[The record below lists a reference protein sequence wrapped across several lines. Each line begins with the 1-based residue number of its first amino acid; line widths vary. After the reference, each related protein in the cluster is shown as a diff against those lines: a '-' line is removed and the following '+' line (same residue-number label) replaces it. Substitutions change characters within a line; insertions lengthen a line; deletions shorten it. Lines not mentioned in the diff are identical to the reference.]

1 MFFTLLAQKKES
13 YLFIGKTHKFKN
25 SLNLMT
31 LQELLNYLSEF
42 NKPIRSAEIAN
53 ALDISVRSVK
63 NYVHNINSLY
73 GKNIIL
79 SSRNGYELNLQN
91 NYSLVLTN
99 SSEQIPQT
107 LEERSFF
114 IIKQLVLNHST
125 QIEIFDLCDSLCVS
139 YSTIKSII
147 SKMNKTYSSYNLEFY
162 CEHDCVRIKG
172 DEINKRKLLSYIINE
187 ESKSS
192 IMNVNVL
199 KNNFASIDVEKLQ
212 NIIFTTF
219 KKYNYYLNDFSSMNL
234 LLHLLIIV
242 DRELNGNE
250 LNDGQNEVSIDNQ
263 DELNFLNEFIAQL
276 ETTFEISINKYE
288 RFEIYMLF
296 KTNANFSIE
305 DSSKKLKELVGDN
318 IIELIDKYIEDI
330 NNIYMVDLS
339 SKAFKTPFTLHLKN
353 LLLRAQSG
361 KYTSN
366 PMAETIKNNSPL
378 IFDIA
383 IYISLDL
390 AERFN
395 IKINEDET
403 AFLAMHIGSEIER
416 QADNKDKIPVAI
428 LCPNYHNMADQI
440 MNSLMLNFGNQLNM
454 VGSIHNENDFYTLN
468 KPVSILFTTIPVTTK
483 IINTNTNEPLDVVL
497 ISPLNLISQ
506 FSIIQN
512 AILQAQEKYRDR
524 KLKVKFN
531 DFFEQSLFVVD
542 SKLKNKKQVLTKLCD
557 CLLVQNYV
565 DTNFEE
571 SVYKRENA
579 AGTAFGN
586 VAIPHSIEM
595 NAIKTSIVVAISK
608 EGIQWNSNIV
618 RIVLLLA
625 INKADRR
632 SFRALY
638 ESLISLFSE
647 DKVIQE
653 IRNCTSFDEF
663 KSIIY
668 TALGEKENEYEA

>member
-1 MFFTLLAQKKES
+1 MKKKE
-13 YLFIGKTHKFKN
+13 
-25 SLNLMT
+25 
-31 LQELLNYLSEF
+31 QELLNYLSEF

-276 ETTFEISINKYE
+276 ETTFKISINKYE

-318 IIELIDKYIEDI
+318 IIELIDKYVEDI

-366 PMAETIKNNSPL
+366 PMAEIIKNNSPL

-390 AERFN
+390 AERFH

-403 AFLAMHIGSEIER
+403 SFLAMHIGSEIER

-468 KPVSILFTTIPVTTK
+468 NPVSILFTTIPVTTK

-497 ISPLNLISQ
+497 ISPLNLKSQ

-542 SKLKNKKQVLTKLCD
+542 SKLKNKKQVITKLCD

-595 NAIKTSIVVAISK
+595 NAIKTSIAVAISK

-618 RIVLLLA
+618 HIVLLLA

-668 TALGEKENEYEA
+668 TALGEKENDYES

>member
-1 MFFTLLAQKKES
+1 MKKKE
-13 YLFIGKTHKFKN
+13 
-25 SLNLMT
+25 
-31 LQELLNYLSEF
+31 QELLNYLSEF

-318 IIELIDKYIEDI
+318 IIELIDKYVEDI

-468 KPVSILFTTIPVTTK
+468 NPVSILFTTIPVTTK

-497 ISPLNLISQ
+497 ISPLNLKSQ

-571 SVYKRENA
+571 SVYKRENV

-595 NAIKTSIVVAISK
+595 NAIKTSIAVAISK

-618 RIVLLLA
+618 HIVLLLA

>member
-1 MFFTLLAQKKES
+1 MKKKE
-13 YLFIGKTHKFKN
+13 
-25 SLNLMT
+25 
-31 LQELLNYLSEF
+31 QELLNYLSEF

-114 IIKQLVLNHST
+114 IIKQLVLNHSV

-192 IMNVNVL
+192 IMNVDVL
-199 KNNFASIDVEKLQ
+199 KDNFASIDVEKLQ
-212 NIIFTTF
+212 NIIFNTF

-250 LNDGQNEVSIDNQ
+250 LNDGRNEVSIDNQ
-263 DELNFLNEFIAQL
+263 VELNFLNEFIEQL
-276 ETTFEISINKYE
+276 ETTFTISINKYE

-318 IIELIDKYIEDI
+318 IIQLIDEYVEDI

-339 SKAFKTPFTLHLKN
+339 SKTFKTPFTLHLKN
-353 LLLRAQSG
+353 LLLRAESG

-390 AERFN
+390 AERFS

-468 KPVSILFTTIPVTTK
+468 NPVSILFTTIPVTTK
-483 IINTNTNEPLDVVL
+483 IINTNTNEPLDIVL
-497 ISPLNLISQ
+497 ISPLNLKSQ

-595 NAIKTSIVVAISK
+595 NAIKTSIAVAISK

-618 RIVLLLA
+618 HIVLLLA

>member
-1 MFFTLLAQKKES
+1 MKKKE
-13 YLFIGKTHKFKN
+13 
-25 SLNLMT
+25 
-31 LQELLNYLSEF
+31 QELLNYLSEF

-114 IIKQLVLNHST
+114 IIKQLVLNHSV

-219 KKYNYYLNDFSSMNL
+219 KKYNYYLND
-234 LLHLLIIV
+234 
-242 DRELNGNE
+242 
-250 LNDGQNEVSIDNQ
+250 GQNEVSIDNQ

-318 IIELIDKYIEDI
+318 IIELIDKYVEDI
-330 NNIYMVDLS
+330 NNIYMVDIS

-468 KPVSILFTTIPVTTK
+468 NPVSILFTTIPVTTK

-497 ISPLNLISQ
+497 ISPLNLKSQ

-571 SVYKRENA
+571 SVYKRKNA

-595 NAIKTSIVVAISK
+595 NAIKTSIAVAISK

-618 RIVLLLA
+618 HIVLLLA

-638 ESLISLFSE
+638 ESLISLFGE

>member
-1 MFFTLLAQKKES
+1 MKKKE
-13 YLFIGKTHKFKN
+13 
-25 SLNLMT
+25 
-31 LQELLNYLSEF
+31 QELLNYLSEF

-114 IIKQLVLNHST
+114 IIKQLVLNHSV

-318 IIELIDKYIEDI
+318 IIELIDKYVEDI

-468 KPVSILFTTIPVTTK
+468 NPVSILFTTIPVTTK
-483 IINTNTNEPLDVVL
+483 IINTNTNEPLDIVL
-497 ISPLNLISQ
+497 ISPLNLKSQ

-595 NAIKTSIVVAISK
+595 NAIKTSIAVAISK

-618 RIVLLLA
+618 HIVLLLA

>member
-1 MFFTLLAQKKES
+1 MKKKE
-13 YLFIGKTHKFKN
+13 
-25 SLNLMT
+25 
-31 LQELLNYLSEF
+31 QELLNYLSEF

-114 IIKQLVLNHST
+114 IIKQLVLNHSA

-318 IIELIDKYIEDI
+318 IIELIDKYVEDI

-468 KPVSILFTTIPVTTK
+468 NPVSILFTTIPVTTK
-483 IINTNTNEPLDVVL
+483 IMNTNTNEPLDVVL
-497 ISPLNLISQ
+497 ISPLNLKSQ

-595 NAIKTSIVVAISK
+595 NAIKTSIAVAISK

-618 RIVLLLA
+618 HIVLLLA

-638 ESLISLFSE
+638 ESMISLFSE

>member
-1 MFFTLLAQKKES
+1 MKKKE
-13 YLFIGKTHKFKN
+13 
-25 SLNLMT
+25 
-31 LQELLNYLSEF
+31 QELLNYLSEF

-318 IIELIDKYIEDI
+318 IIELIDKYVEDI

-468 KPVSILFTTIPVTTK
+468 NPVSILFTTIPVTTK

-497 ISPLNLISQ
+497 IFPLNLKSQ

-595 NAIKTSIVVAISK
+595 NAIKTSIAVAISK
-608 EGIQWNSNIV
+608 EGVQWNSNIV
-618 RIVLLLA
+618 HIVLLLA

>member
-1 MFFTLLAQKKES
+1 MKKKE
-13 YLFIGKTHKFKN
+13 
-25 SLNLMT
+25 
-31 LQELLNYLSEF
+31 QELLNYLSEF

-114 IIKQLVLNHST
+114 IIKQLVLNHSA

-276 ETTFEISINKYE
+276 ETTFDISINKYE

-318 IIELIDKYIEDI
+318 IIELIDKYVEDI

-468 KPVSILFTTIPVTTK
+468 NPVSILFTTIPVTTK
-483 IINTNTNEPLDVVL
+483 IINTNTNEPLDVIL
-497 ISPLNLISQ
+497 ISPLNLKSQ

-595 NAIKTSIVVAISK
+595 NAIKTSIAVAISK

-618 RIVLLLA
+618 HIVLLLA

>member
-1 MFFTLLAQKKES
+1 MKKKE
-13 YLFIGKTHKFKN
+13 
-25 SLNLMT
+25 
-31 LQELLNYLSEF
+31 QELLNYLSEF

-114 IIKQLVLNHST
+114 IIKQLVLNHSA

-318 IIELIDKYIEDI
+318 IIELIDKYVEDI

-468 KPVSILFTTIPVTTK
+468 NPVSILFTTIPVTTK
-483 IINTNTNEPLDVVL
+483 IINTNTNKPLDVVL
-497 ISPLNLISQ
+497 ISPLNLKSQ

-595 NAIKTSIVVAISK
+595 NAIKTSIAVAISK

-618 RIVLLLA
+618 HIVLLLA

>member
-1 MFFTLLAQKKES
+1 MKKKE
-13 YLFIGKTHKFKN
+13 
-25 SLNLMT
+25 
-31 LQELLNYLSEF
+31 QELLNYLSEF

-318 IIELIDKYIEDI
+318 IIELIDKYVEDI

-468 KPVSILFTTIPVTTK
+468 NPVSILFTTIPVTTK

-497 ISPLNLISQ
+497 IFPLNLKSQ

-595 NAIKTSIVVAISK
+595 NAIKTSIAVAISK

-618 RIVLLLA
+618 HIVLLLA

>member
-1 MFFTLLAQKKES
+1 MYIYSQKRGIVMKKKE
-13 YLFIGKTHKFKN
+13 
-25 SLNLMT
+25 
-31 LQELLNYLSEF
+31 QELLNYLSEF
-42 NKPIRSAEIAN
+42 NKPIRRAEIAN

-114 IIKQLVLNHST
+114 IIKQLVLNHSA

-250 LNDGQNEVSIDNQ
+250 LNDRQNEVSIDNQ

-468 KPVSILFTTIPVTTK
+468 NPVSILFTTIPVTTK

-497 ISPLNLISQ
+497 ISPLNLKSQ

-595 NAIKTSIVVAISK
+595 NAIKTSIAVAISK

-618 RIVLLLA
+618 HIVLLLA

-668 TALGEKENEYEA
+668 TALGEKENDYES

>member
-1 MFFTLLAQKKES
+1 MKKKE
-13 YLFIGKTHKFKN
+13 
-25 SLNLMT
+25 
-31 LQELLNYLSEF
+31 QELLNYLSEF

-212 NIIFTTF
+212 NIIFTAF

-276 ETTFEISINKYE
+276 ETTFKISINKYE

-318 IIELIDKYIEDI
+318 IIELIDKYVEDI

-366 PMAETIKNNSPL
+366 PMAEIIKNNSPL

-390 AERFN
+390 AERFH

-403 AFLAMHIGSEIER
+403 SFLAMHIGSEIER

-468 KPVSILFTTIPVTTK
+468 NPVSILFTTIPVTTK

-497 ISPLNLISQ
+497 ISPLNLKSQ

-595 NAIKTSIVVAISK
+595 NAIKTSIAVAISK

-618 RIVLLLA
+618 HIVLLLA

-668 TALGEKENEYEA
+668 TALGEKENDYES

>member
-1 MFFTLLAQKKES
+1 MKKKE
-13 YLFIGKTHKFKN
+13 
-25 SLNLMT
+25 
-31 LQELLNYLSEF
+31 QELLNYLSEF
-42 NKPIRSAEIAN
+42 NKPVRSAEIAN

-114 IIKQLVLNHST
+114 IIKQLVLNHSAH
-125 QIEIFDLCDSLCVS
+125 IEIFDLCDSLCVS
-139 YSTIKSII
+139 YSTVKSII
-147 SKMNKTYSSYNLEFY
+147 SKMNKTYSSYDLEFY

-172 DEINKRKLLSYIINE
+172 DEINKRKLLSYVINE

-199 KNNFASIDVEKLQ
+199 KDNFASIDVEKLQ

-234 LLHLLIIV
+234 LLHLLIII

-263 DELNFLNEFIAQL
+263 VELNFLNEFIEQL
-276 ETTFEISINKYE
+276 ETTFDISINRYE

-305 DSSKKLKELVGDN
+305 ESSKKLKELVGDN
-318 IIELIDKYIEDI
+318 IIELIDKYVEDI

-366 PMAETIKNNSPL
+366 PMAEIIKNNSPL

-390 AERFN
+390 AERFH

-403 AFLAMHIGSEIER
+403 SFLAMHIGSEIER

-454 VGSIHNENDFYTLN
+454 VGSIHNENNFYTLN
-468 KPVSILFTTIPVTTK
+468 NPVSILFTTIPVTTK

-497 ISPLNLISQ
+497 ISPLNLKSQ

-595 NAIKTSIVVAISK
+595 NAIKTSIAVAISK

-618 RIVLLLA
+618 HIVLLLA

-668 TALGEKENEYEA
+668 TALGEKENDYES

>member
-1 MFFTLLAQKKES
+1 MKKKE
-13 YLFIGKTHKFKN
+13 
-25 SLNLMT
+25 
-31 LQELLNYLSEF
+31 QALLNYLSEF
-42 NKPIRSAEIAN
+42 NKPVRSAEIAN

-114 IIKQLVLNHST
+114 IIKQLVLNHSAH
-125 QIEIFDLCDSLCVS
+125 IEIFDLCDSLCVS

-147 SKMNKTYSSYNLEFY
+147 SKMNKTYSSYDLEFY

-187 ESKSS
+187 EAKSS

-263 DELNFLNEFIAQL
+263 VELNFLNEFIEQL
-276 ETTFEISINKYE
+276 ETTFDISINRYE

-318 IIELIDKYIEDI
+318 IIELIDKYVEDI

-366 PMAETIKNNSPL
+366 PMAEIIKNNSPL

-390 AERFN
+390 AERFH

-403 AFLAMHIGSEIER
+403 SFLAMHIGSEIER

-468 KPVSILFTTIPVTTK
+468 NPVSILFTTIPVTTK

-497 ISPLNLISQ
+497 ISPLNLKSQ

-542 SKLKNKKQVLTKLCD
+542 SKLKNKKQVLTKLYD

-595 NAIKTSIVVAISK
+595 NAIKTSIAVAISK

-618 RIVLLLA
+618 HIVLLLA

-632 SFRALY
+632 SFQALY

-668 TALGEKENEYEA
+668 TALGEKENDYES

>member
-1 MFFTLLAQKKES
+1 MYICSQKRGIVMKKKE
-13 YLFIGKTHKFKN
+13 
-25 SLNLMT
+25 
-31 LQELLNYLSEF
+31 QELLNYLSEF

-114 IIKQLVLNHST
+114 IIKQLVLNHSV

-318 IIELIDKYIEDI
+318 IIELIDKYVEDI

-366 PMAETIKNNSPL
+366 PMVETIKNNSPL

-468 KPVSILFTTIPVTTK
+468 NPVSILFTTIPVTTK

-497 ISPLNLISQ
+497 ISPLNLKSQ

-595 NAIKTSIVVAISK
+595 NAIKTSIAVAISK

-618 RIVLLLA
+618 HIVLLLA

-668 TALGEKENEYEA
+668 TALGEKENDYES

>member
-1 MFFTLLAQKKES
+1 MKKKE
-13 YLFIGKTHKFKN
+13 
-25 SLNLMT
+25 
-31 LQELLNYLSEF
+31 QELLNYLSEF

-114 IIKQLVLNHST
+114 IIKQLVLNHSV

-318 IIELIDKYIEDI
+318 IIELIDKYVEDI

-454 VGSIHNENDFYTLN
+454 VGYIHNENDFYTLN
-468 KPVSILFTTIPVTTK
+468 NPVSILFTTIPVTTK

-497 ISPLNLISQ
+497 ISPLNLKSQ

-595 NAIKTSIVVAISK
+595 NAIKTSIAVAISK

-618 RIVLLLA
+618 HIVLLLA

>member
-1 MFFTLLAQKKES
+1 MKKKE
-13 YLFIGKTHKFKN
+13 
-25 SLNLMT
+25 
-31 LQELLNYLSEF
+31 QELLNYLSEF

-318 IIELIDKYIEDI
+318 IIELIDKYVEDI

-468 KPVSILFTTIPVTTK
+468 NPVSILFTTIPVTTK

-497 ISPLNLISQ
+497 ISPLNLKSQ

-595 NAIKTSIVVAISK
+595 NAIKTSIAVAISK

-618 RIVLLLA
+618 HIVLLLA

>member
-1 MFFTLLAQKKES
+1 MKKKE
-13 YLFIGKTHKFKN
+13 
-25 SLNLMT
+25 
-31 LQELLNYLSEF
+31 QELLNYLSEF

-242 DRELNGNE
+242 DRELN
-250 LNDGQNEVSIDNQ
+250 DGQNEVSIDNQ

-276 ETTFEISINKYE
+276 ETTFKISINKYE

-318 IIELIDKYIEDI
+318 IIELIDKYVEDI

-366 PMAETIKNNSPL
+366 PMAEIIKNNSPL

-390 AERFN
+390 AERFH

-403 AFLAMHIGSEIER
+403 SFLAMHIGSEIER

-468 KPVSILFTTIPVTTK
+468 NPVSILFTTIPVTTK

-497 ISPLNLISQ
+497 ISPLNLKSQ
-506 FSIIQN
+506 FSTIQN

-595 NAIKTSIVVAISK
+595 NAIKTSIAVAISK

-618 RIVLLLA
+618 HIVLLLA

-668 TALGEKENEYEA
+668 TALGEKENDYES

>member
-1 MFFTLLAQKKES
+1 MKKKE
-13 YLFIGKTHKFKN
+13 
-25 SLNLMT
+25 
-31 LQELLNYLSEF
+31 QELLNYLSEF

-107 LEERSFF
+107 LEECSFF
-114 IIKQLVLNHST
+114 IIKQLVLNHSV

-318 IIELIDKYIEDI
+318 IIELIDKYVEDI

-468 KPVSILFTTIPVTTK
+468 NPVSILFTTIPVTTK
-483 IINTNTNEPLDVVL
+483 IINTNTNEPLDIVL
-497 ISPLNLISQ
+497 ISPLNLKSQ

-595 NAIKTSIVVAISK
+595 NAIKTSIAVAISK

-618 RIVLLLA
+618 HIVLLLA

>member
-1 MFFTLLAQKKES
+1 MKKKE
-13 YLFIGKTHKFKN
+13 
-25 SLNLMT
+25 
-31 LQELLNYLSEF
+31 QELLNYLSEF

-99 SSEQIPQT
+99 SSQQIPQT

-114 IIKQLVLNHST
+114 IIKQLVLNHSA

-242 DRELNGNE
+242 DRELNGNK

-318 IIELIDKYIEDI
+318 IIELIDKYVEDI

-468 KPVSILFTTIPVTTK
+468 NPVSILFTTIPVTTK

-497 ISPLNLISQ
+497 ISPLNLKSQ

-595 NAIKTSIVVAISK
+595 NAIKTSIAVAISK

-618 RIVLLLA
+618 HIVLLLA

-668 TALGEKENEYEA
+668 TALGEKENDYES

>member
-1 MFFTLLAQKKES
+1 MYICSQKRGIVMKKKE
-13 YLFIGKTHKFKN
+13 
-25 SLNLMT
+25 
-31 LQELLNYLSEF
+31 QELLNYLSEF

-114 IIKQLVLNHST
+114 IIKQLVLNHSV

-305 DSSKKLKELVGDN
+305 DSSKKLKEVVGDN
-318 IIELIDKYIEDI
+318 IIELIDKYVEDI

-468 KPVSILFTTIPVTTK
+468 NPVSILFTTIPVTTK

-497 ISPLNLISQ
+497 ISPLNLKSQ

-595 NAIKTSIVVAISK
+595 NAIKTSIAVAISK

-618 RIVLLLA
+618 HIVLLLA

>member
-1 MFFTLLAQKKES
+1 MKKKE
-13 YLFIGKTHKFKN
+13 
-25 SLNLMT
+25 
-31 LQELLNYLSEF
+31 QELLNYLSEF

-114 IIKQLVLNHST
+114 IIKQLVLNHSV

-187 ESKSS
+187 ESKLS

-212 NIIFTTF
+212 NIIFNTF

-318 IIELIDKYIEDI
+318 IIELIDKYVEDI

-416 QADNKDKIPVAI
+416 QADDKDKIPVAI

-468 KPVSILFTTIPVTTK
+468 NPVSILFTTIPVTTK

-497 ISPLNLISQ
+497 ISPLNLKSQ

-595 NAIKTSIVVAISK
+595 NAIKTSIAVAISK

-618 RIVLLLA
+618 HIVLLLA

-653 IRNCTSFDEF
+653 IRNGTSFDEF

-668 TALGEKENEYEA
+668 TALGEKENDYES

>member
-1 MFFTLLAQKKES
+1 MKKKE
-13 YLFIGKTHKFKN
+13 
-25 SLNLMT
+25 
-31 LQELLNYLSEF
+31 QELLNYLSEF

-99 SSEQIPQT
+99 SSQQIPQT

-114 IIKQLVLNHST
+114 IIKQLVLNHSAH
-125 QIEIFDLCDSLCVS
+125 IEIFDLCDSLCVS

-199 KNNFASIDVEKLQ
+199 KDNFASIDVEKLQ

-263 DELNFLNEFIAQL
+263 VELNFLNEFIEQL
-276 ETTFEISINKYE
+276 ETTFDISINKYE

-318 IIELIDKYIEDI
+318 IIELIDKYVEDI

-468 KPVSILFTTIPVTTK
+468 NPVSILFTTIPVTTK

-497 ISPLNLISQ
+497 ISPLNLKSQ

-586 VAIPHSIEM
+586 VAIPHSVEM
-595 NAIKTSIVVAISK
+595 NAIKTSIAVAISK
-608 EGIQWNSNIV
+608 EGFQWDSNIV
-618 RIVLLLA
+618 HVVLLLA

>member
-1 MFFTLLAQKKES
+1 MKKKE
-13 YLFIGKTHKFKN
+13 
-25 SLNLMT
+25 
-31 LQELLNYLSEF
+31 QELLNYLSEF

-114 IIKQLVLNHST
+114 IIKQLVLNHSA

-318 IIELIDKYIEDI
+318 IIELIDKYVEDI

-468 KPVSILFTTIPVTTK
+468 NPVSILFTTIPVTTK

-497 ISPLNLISQ
+497 ISPLNLKSQ

-595 NAIKTSIVVAISK
+595 NAIKTSIAVAISK

-618 RIVLLLA
+618 HIVLLLA

-638 ESLISLFSE
+638 ESLISLFGE

>member
-1 MFFTLLAQKKES
+1 MKKKE
-13 YLFIGKTHKFKN
+13 
-25 SLNLMT
+25 
-31 LQELLNYLSEF
+31 QELLNYLSEF

-114 IIKQLVLNHST
+114 IIKQLVLNHSAH
-125 QIEIFDLCDSLCVS
+125 IEIFDLCDSLCVS
-139 YSTIKSII
+139 YSTVKSII

-172 DEINKRKLLSYIINE
+172 DEINKRKLLSYVINE

-192 IMNVNVL
+192 IMNVDVL
-199 KNNFASIDVEKLQ
+199 KDNFASIDVEKLQ
-212 NIIFTTF
+212 NIIFNTF

-250 LNDGQNEVSIDNQ
+250 LNDGRNEVSIDNQ
-263 DELNFLNEFIAQL
+263 VELNFLNEFIEQL
-276 ETTFEISINKYE
+276 ETTFTISINKYE

-318 IIELIDKYIEDI
+318 IIQLIDEYVEDI

-468 KPVSILFTTIPVTTK
+468 NPVSILFTTIPVTTK

-497 ISPLNLISQ
+497 ISPLNLKSQ

-595 NAIKTSIVVAISK
+595 NAIKTSIAVAISK

-618 RIVLLLA
+618 HIVLLLA

>member
-1 MFFTLLAQKKES
+1 MKKKE
-13 YLFIGKTHKFKN
+13 
-25 SLNLMT
+25 
-31 LQELLNYLSEF
+31 QELLNYLSEF

-73 GKNIIL
+73 GNNIIL

-114 IIKQLVLNHST
+114 IIKQLVLNHSA

-318 IIELIDKYIEDI
+318 IIELIDKYVEDI

-468 KPVSILFTTIPVTTK
+468 NPVSILFTTIPVTTK

-497 ISPLNLISQ
+497 ISPLNLKSQ

-595 NAIKTSIVVAISK
+595 NAIKTSIAVAISK

-618 RIVLLLA
+618 HIVLLLA

-668 TALGEKENEYEA
+668 TALGEKENDYES

>member
-1 MFFTLLAQKKES
+1 MKKKE
-13 YLFIGKTHKFKN
+13 
-25 SLNLMT
+25 
-31 LQELLNYLSEF
+31 QELLNYLSEF

-114 IIKQLVLNHST
+114 IIKQLVLNHSV

-318 IIELIDKYIEDI
+318 IIELIDKYVEDI

-440 MNSLMLNFGNQLNM
+440 TNSLMLNFGNQLNM

-468 KPVSILFTTIPVTTK
+468 NPVSILFTTIPVTTK

-497 ISPLNLISQ
+497 ISPLNLKSQ

-595 NAIKTSIVVAISK
+595 NAIKTSIAVAISK

-618 RIVLLLA
+618 HIVLLLA

>member
-1 MFFTLLAQKKES
+1 MKKKE
-13 YLFIGKTHKFKN
+13 
-25 SLNLMT
+25 
-31 LQELLNYLSEF
+31 QELLNYLSEF

-99 SSEQIPQT
+99 SSQQIPQT

-114 IIKQLVLNHST
+114 IIKQLVLNHSAH
-125 QIEIFDLCDSLCVS
+125 IEIFDLCDSLCVS

-276 ETTFEISINKYE
+276 ETTFKISINKYE

-318 IIELIDKYIEDI
+318 IIELIDKYVEDI

-366 PMAETIKNNSPL
+366 PMAEIIKNNSPL

-390 AERFN
+390 AERFH

-403 AFLAMHIGSEIER
+403 SFLAMHIGSEIER

-468 KPVSILFTTIPVTTK
+468 NPVSILFTTIPVTTK

-497 ISPLNLISQ
+497 ISPLNLKSQ

-595 NAIKTSIVVAISK
+595 NAIKTSIAVAISK

-618 RIVLLLA
+618 HIVLLLA

-668 TALGEKENEYEA
+668 TALGEKENDYES

>member
-1 MFFTLLAQKKES
+1 MKKKE
-13 YLFIGKTHKFKN
+13 
-25 SLNLMT
+25 
-31 LQELLNYLSEF
+31 QELLNYLSEF

-99 SSEQIPQT
+99 SSQQIPQT

-114 IIKQLVLNHST
+114 IIKQLVLNHSAH
-125 QIEIFDLCDSLCVS
+125 IEIFDLCDSLCVS
-139 YSTIKSII
+139 YSTVKSII
-147 SKMNKTYSSYNLEFY
+147 SKMNKTYSSYDLEFY
-162 CEHDCVRIKG
+162 CEHDCVHIKG
-172 DEINKRKLLSYIINE
+172 NEINKRKLLSYVINE

-199 KNNFASIDVEKLQ
+199 KDNFASIDVEKLQ

-263 DELNFLNEFIAQL
+263 VELNFLNEFIAQL
-276 ETTFEISINKYE
+276 ETTFKISINKYE

-318 IIELIDKYIEDI
+318 IIELIDKYVEDI

-366 PMAETIKNNSPL
+366 PMAEIIKNNSPL

-390 AERFN
+390 AERFH

-403 AFLAMHIGSEIER
+403 SFLAMHIGSEIER

-468 KPVSILFTTIPVTTK
+468 NPVSILFTTIPVTTK

-497 ISPLNLISQ
+497 ISPLNLKSQ

-595 NAIKTSIVVAISK
+595 NAIKTSIAVAISK

-618 RIVLLLA
+618 HIVLLLA

-668 TALGEKENEYEA
+668 TALGEKENDYES

>member
-1 MFFTLLAQKKES
+1 MYICSQKRGIVMKKKE
-13 YLFIGKTHKFKN
+13 
-25 SLNLMT
+25 
-31 LQELLNYLSEF
+31 QELLNYLSEF
-42 NKPIRSAEIAN
+42 NKPIRSAQIAN

-114 IIKQLVLNHST
+114 IIKQLVLNHSV

-318 IIELIDKYIEDI
+318 IIELIDKYVEDI

-468 KPVSILFTTIPVTTK
+468 NPVSILFTTIPVTTK
-483 IINTNTNEPLDVVL
+483 IINTNTNEPLDIVL
-497 ISPLNLISQ
+497 ISPLNLKSQ

-595 NAIKTSIVVAISK
+595 NAIKTSIAVAISK

-618 RIVLLLA
+618 HIVLLLA

>member
-1 MFFTLLAQKKES
+1 MKKKE
-13 YLFIGKTHKFKN
+13 
-25 SLNLMT
+25 
-31 LQELLNYLSEF
+31 QELLNYLSEF

-276 ETTFEISINKYE
+276 ETTFKISINKYE

-318 IIELIDKYIEDI
+318 IIELIDKYVEDI

-366 PMAETIKNNSPL
+366 PMAEIIKNNSPL

-390 AERFN
+390 AERFH

-403 AFLAMHIGSEIER
+403 SFLAMHIGSEIER

-468 KPVSILFTTIPVTTK
+468 NPVSILFTTIPVTTK

-497 ISPLNLISQ
+497 ISPLNLKSQ

-595 NAIKTSIVVAISK
+595 NAIKTSIAVAISK

-618 RIVLLLA
+618 HIVLLLA

-653 IRNCTSFDEF
+653 M
-663 KSIIY
+663 SIPRIQSH
-668 TALGEKENEYEA
+668 TVQH

>member
-1 MFFTLLAQKKES
+1 MIKKE
-13 YLFIGKTHKFKN
+13 
-25 SLNLMT
+25 
-31 LQELLNYLSEF
+31 QELLNYLSEF

-318 IIELIDKYIEDI
+318 IIELIDKYVEDI

-468 KPVSILFTTIPVTTK
+468 NPVSILFTTIPVTTK

-497 ISPLNLISQ
+497 ISPLNLKSQ

-595 NAIKTSIVVAISK
+595 NAIKTSIAVAISK

-618 RIVLLLA
+618 HIVLLLA

>member
-1 MFFTLLAQKKES
+1 MKKKE
-13 YLFIGKTHKFKN
+13 
-25 SLNLMT
+25 
-31 LQELLNYLSEF
+31 QELLNYLSEF

-114 IIKQLVLNHST
+114 IIKQLVLNHSV

-318 IIELIDKYIEDI
+318 IIELIDKYVEDI

-468 KPVSILFTTIPVTTK
+468 NPVSILFTTIPVTTK

-497 ISPLNLISQ
+497 ISPLNLKSQ

-595 NAIKTSIVVAISK
+595 NAIKTSIAVAILK

-618 RIVLLLA
+618 HIVLLLA

-668 TALGEKENEYEA
+668 TALGEKENDYES

>member
-1 MFFTLLAQKKES
+1 MKKKE
-13 YLFIGKTHKFKN
+13 
-25 SLNLMT
+25 
-31 LQELLNYLSEF
+31 QELLNYLSEF

-114 IIKQLVLNHST
+114 IIKQLVLNHSV

-318 IIELIDKYIEDI
+318 IIELIDKYVEDI

-468 KPVSILFTTIPVTTK
+468 NPVSILFTTIPVTTK

-497 ISPLNLISQ
+497 ISPLNLKSQ

-512 AILQAQEKYRDR
+512 VILQAQEKYRDR

-595 NAIKTSIVVAISK
+595 NAIKTSIAVAISK

-618 RIVLLLA
+618 HIVLLLA

>member
-1 MFFTLLAQKKES
+1 MKKKE
-13 YLFIGKTHKFKN
+13 
-25 SLNLMT
+25 
-31 LQELLNYLSEF
+31 QELLNYLSEF

-114 IIKQLVLNHST
+114 IIKQLVLNHSV

-192 IMNVNVL
+192 IMDVNVL

-318 IIELIDKYIEDI
+318 IIELIDKYVEDI

-454 VGSIHNENDFYTLN
+454 VGSIHNENDFHTLN
-468 KPVSILFTTIPVTTK
+468 NPVSILFTTIPVTTK

-497 ISPLNLISQ
+497 ISPLNLKSQ

-595 NAIKTSIVVAISK
+595 NAIKTSIAVAISK

-618 RIVLLLA
+618 HIVLLLA

>member
-1 MFFTLLAQKKES
+1 MKKKE
-13 YLFIGKTHKFKN
+13 
-25 SLNLMT
+25 
-31 LQELLNYLSEF
+31 QELLNYLSEF

-53 ALDISVRSVK
+53 ALNISVRSVK

-79 SSRNGYELNLQN
+79 FSRSGYELNLQN

-99 SSEQIPQT
+99 SSDYIPQT

-114 IIKQLVLNHST
+114 IIKQLVLNHSA

-139 YSTIKSII
+139 YSTVKSII

-172 DEINKRKLLSYIINE
+172 DEINKRKLLSYVINE

-192 IMNVNVL
+192 IMNVDVL

-263 DELNFLNEFIAQL
+263 VELNFLNEFIEQL
-276 ETTFEISINKYE
+276 ETTFDISINKYE

-318 IIELIDKYIEDI
+318 IIELIDKYVEDI

-468 KPVSILFTTIPVTTK
+468 NPVSILFTTIPVTTK

-497 ISPLNLISQ
+497 IFPLNLKSQ

-586 VAIPHSIEM
+586 VAIPHSVEM
-595 NAIKTSIVVAISK
+595 NAIKTSIAVAISK
-608 EGIQWNSNIV
+608 EGFQWDSNIV
-618 RIVLLLA
+618 HVVLLLA

>member
-1 MFFTLLAQKKES
+1 
-13 YLFIGKTHKFKN
+13 
-25 SLNLMT
+25 
-31 LQELLNYLSEF
+31 
-42 NKPIRSAEIAN
+42 
-53 ALDISVRSVK
+53 
-63 NYVHNINSLY
+63 
-73 GKNIIL
+73 
-79 SSRNGYELNLQN
+79 
-91 NYSLVLTN
+91 
-99 SSEQIPQT
+99 
-107 LEERSFF
+107 
-114 IIKQLVLNHST
+114 
-125 QIEIFDLCDSLCVS
+125 
-139 YSTIKSII
+139 
-147 SKMNKTYSSYNLEFY
+147 
-162 CEHDCVRIKG
+162 
-172 DEINKRKLLSYIINE
+172 
-187 ESKSS
+187 
-192 IMNVNVL
+192 MNVNVL

-263 DELNFLNEFIAQL
+263 DELNFLNEFITQL

-318 IIELIDKYIEDI
+318 IIELIDKYVEDI

-468 KPVSILFTTIPVTTK
+468 NPVSILFTTIPVTTK

-497 ISPLNLISQ
+497 ISPLNLKSQ

-595 NAIKTSIVVAISK
+595 NAIKTSIAVAISK

-618 RIVLLLA
+618 HIVLLLA

>member
-1 MFFTLLAQKKES
+1 MKKKE
-13 YLFIGKTHKFKN
+13 
-25 SLNLMT
+25 
-31 LQELLNYLSEF
+31 QELLNYLSEF
-42 NKPIRSAEIAN
+42 NKPIRSAKIAN

-114 IIKQLVLNHST
+114 IIKLLVLNHSV

-276 ETTFEISINKYE
+276 ETTFDISINKYE

-318 IIELIDKYIEDI
+318 IIELIDKYVEDI

-366 PMAETIKNNSPL
+366 PMAEIIKNNSPL

-390 AERFN
+390 AERFH

-403 AFLAMHIGSEIER
+403 SFLAMHIGSEIER

-468 KPVSILFTTIPVTTK
+468 NPVSILFTTIPVTTK

-497 ISPLNLISQ
+497 ISPLNLKSQ

-531 DFFEQSLFVVD
+531 DFFEPDLFIVD
-542 SKLKNKKQVLTKLCD
+542 SKLKNKKQVLAKLCD

-571 SVYKRENA
+571 SVYKRKNA

-595 NAIKTSIVVAISK
+595 NAIKTSIAVAISK

-618 RIVLLLA
+618 HIVLLLA

-668 TALGEKENEYEA
+668 TALGEKENDYES

>member
-1 MFFTLLAQKKES
+1 MKKKE
-13 YLFIGKTHKFKN
+13 
-25 SLNLMT
+25 
-31 LQELLNYLSEF
+31 QELLNYLSEF

-114 IIKQLVLNHST
+114 IIKQLVLNHSV

-318 IIELIDKYIEDI
+318 IIELIDKYVEDI

-468 KPVSILFTTIPVTTK
+468 NPVSILFTTIPVTTK
-483 IINTNTNEPLDVVL
+483 IINTNTNEPLDIVL
-497 ISPLNLISQ
+497 ISTLNLKSQ

-595 NAIKTSIVVAISK
+595 NAIKTSIAVAISK

-618 RIVLLLA
+618 HIVLLLA

>member
-1 MFFTLLAQKKES
+1 MKKKE
-13 YLFIGKTHKFKN
+13 
-25 SLNLMT
+25 
-31 LQELLNYLSEF
+31 QELLNYLSEF
-42 NKPIRSAEIAN
+42 SKPIRGAEIAN

-99 SSEQIPQT
+99 SSQQIPQT

-114 IIKQLVLNHST
+114 IIKQLVLNHSAH
-125 QIEIFDLCDSLCVS
+125 IEIFDLCDSLCVS
-139 YSTIKSII
+139 YSTVKSII
-147 SKMNKTYSSYNLEFY
+147 SKMNKTYSSYDLEFY
-162 CEHDCVRIKG
+162 CEHDRVRIKG
-172 DEINKRKLLSYIINE
+172 DE
-187 ESKSS
+187 
-192 IMNVNVL
+192 
-199 KNNFASIDVEKLQ
+199 
-212 NIIFTTF
+212 
-219 KKYNYYLNDFSSMNL
+219 
-234 LLHLLIIV
+234 
-242 DRELNGNE
+242 
-250 LNDGQNEVSIDNQ
+250 
-263 DELNFLNEFIAQL
+263 
-276 ETTFEISINKYE
+276 INKYE

-305 DSSKKLKELVGDN
+305 ESSKKLKELVGDN
-318 IIELIDKYIEDI
+318 IIELIDKYVKDI

-366 PMAETIKNNSPL
+366 PMAEIIKNNSPL

-390 AERFN
+390 AERFH

-403 AFLAMHIGSEIER
+403 SFLAMHVGSEIER
-416 QADNKDKIPVAI
+416 QANNKDKVPVAI

-454 VGSIHNENDFYTLN
+454 VGSIPSENDFNTLN
-468 KPVSILFTTIPVTTK
+468 NHVSILFTTIPVTTK
-483 IINTNTNEPLDVVL
+483 IMNTSTNEPLDVVS
-497 ISPLNLISQ
+497 ISPLNLNSQ

-512 AILQAQEKYRDR
+512 AILQSQEKYRDR

-531 DFFEQSLFVVD
+531 DFFEPDLFIVD
-542 SKLKNKKQVLTKLCD
+542 SKLKNKKQVLAKLCD

-565 DTNFEE
+565 DTSFEE

-579 AGTAFGN
+579 AGTAFSN
-586 VAIPHSIEM
+586 VAIPHSVEM
-595 NAIKTSIVVAISK
+595 NAIKTSIAVAISK
-608 EGIQWNSNIV
+608 EGFKWDSNIV
-618 RIVLLLA
+618 HVVLLLA

-668 TALGEKENEYEA
+668 TALGEKESDYES